1 MSLVSTFLDNTNLVL
16 KELHLAGN
24 NLGFEDINYLLSQMN
39 VNGGAEEGAESR
51 HIIWPYLRILNLN
64 GVRVWRE

>member
-39 VNGGAEEGAESR
+39 VNGGAEESAESR

-64 GVRVWRE
+64 VVSVWRE